1 MDPGV
6 VPRPQ
11 PLSLLLER
19 GAGYA
24 SALSLSEREGAS
36 LSTESDACIPKG
48 GRGGGLEGYNTSYS
62 NSKGSSETTCDITYN
77 FEEYSNLIP
86 QQKKKINKNFLE

>member
-1 MDPGV
+1 MSSTPLVDVRKAIIKGV
-6 VPRPQ
+6 NQ
-11 PLSLLLER
+11 QETLLSNIL
-19 GAGYA
+19 GFPIHP
-24 SALSLSEREGAS
+24 
-36 LSTESDACIPKG
+36 CKG
-48 GRGGGLEGYNTSYS
+48 LDGYNTSYN

>member
-1 MDPGV
+1 LCFRRGFSTFFLLIYKKKLKGV
-6 VPRPQ
+6 NQQETLLSNLLGFPIHPR
-11 PLSLLLER
+11 
-19 GAGYA
+19 
-24 SALSLSEREGAS
+24 
-36 LSTESDACIPKG
+36 K
-48 GRGGGLEGYNTSYS
+48 GLEGYNTSYS